1 VAFNPD
7 DITKKV
13 VKCAD
18 ASIVT
23 MPGGAVGILIDGEV
37 VQITANTSSQFYAE
51 VLLEAFKNIP
61 KPPKVA
67 K

>member
-1 VAFNPD
+1 MAFNPD
-7 DITKKV
+7 DIAKSVT
-13 VKCAD
+13 KCAD

-37 VQITANTSSQFYAE
+37 VQITANTSSEFYAE